1 MGKRKD
7 KKMTKILET
16 QNKEWGFWGTCS
28 NIVKQEKVKAAWNT
42 AFKLIQ
48 EKAGFTP
55 QETLGLMDSRWG
67 RHTVDEFA
75 EAISKDCFEIAFK
88 RIMTKGRL
96 YRDYNYYVDENAYKP
111 EKSIRFENFVRELAK
126 LSKNYGITLQ
136 SIGGVKI
143 YEATDMEGFKGYS
156 PDLDSGDLIPEWEE

>member
-1 MGKRKD
+1 
-7 KKMTKILET
+7 
-16 QNKEWGFWGTCS
+16 
-28 NIVKQEKVKAAWNT
+28 
-42 AFKLIQ
+42 
-48 EKAGFTP
+48 
-55 QETLGLMDSRWG
+55 MDSRWG